1 VDGRLFQTCEIDV
14 LRFEIQI
21 CHVRHDN
28 SLAVQNAQ
36 PLNDDSGLVRQ
47 ALNGDRLS
55 SLRFEKRA
63 ELKNEQNADE
73 AYFIRQAFYHQYI
86 P

>member
-1 VDGRLFQTCEIDV
+1 
-14 LRFEIQI
+14 
-21 CHVRHDN
+21 
-28 SLAVQNAQ
+28 VQNAQ